1 MFPRSAMALGV
12 GLLPLISSIFMG
24 RPLTVP
30 AKLSS
35 FWTAASIVDDE
46 KLLRVQFNLD
56 PVEECPA
63 ELDQAISS

>member
-1 MFPRSAMALGV
+1 
-12 GLLPLISSIFMG
+12 MG

>member
-1 MFPRSAMALGV
+1 MFPISTMALGA

-24 RPLTVP
+24 RLLTVP

-46 KLLRVQFNLD
+46 ELLRVQLNLD